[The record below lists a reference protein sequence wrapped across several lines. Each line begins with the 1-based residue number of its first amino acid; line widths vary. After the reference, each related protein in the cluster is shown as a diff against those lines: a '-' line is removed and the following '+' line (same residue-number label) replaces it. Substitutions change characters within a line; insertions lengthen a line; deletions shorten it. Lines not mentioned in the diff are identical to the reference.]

1 MPVNRNISYVTGTS
15 NSTGDLGS
23 QVNQVIGPGASD
35 QRGTEPGTAAA
46 EYSQIGPSR
55 RQQPVAQ
62 RNQASS
68 AGRYEYS
75 ESYQVMASASG
86 GVGGGGTRGEAAL
99 PMEYEVP
106 FQSGE
111 HEDYSHLQ
119 H

>member
-1 MPVNRNISYVTGTS
+1 MTGPS
-15 NSTGDLGS
+15 NSTGDPGS
-23 QVNQVIGPGASD
+23 QVNQATGPGVSD

-46 EYSQIGPSR
+46 SEYSQIGPSR

-68 AGRYEYS
+68 ARRYEYS

-86 GVGGGGTRGEAAL
+86 GVGGGGTQGEAVL

-106 FQSGE
+106 LQSEE

>member
-1 MPVNRNISYVTGTS
+1 MTGPS
-15 NSTGDLGS
+15 NSTGNPGS
-23 QVNQVIGPGASD
+23 QVNQVTGPGASD
-35 QRGTEPGTAAA
+35 QRRTEPGTAAA
-46 EYSQIGPSR
+46 EYSQIGLSR

-62 RNQASS
+62 RSQASS
-68 AGRYEYS
+68 AERYEYS
-75 ESYQVMASASG
+75 EPCQVMASASG
-86 GVGGGGTRGEAAL
+86 VGGGCGGTQGEAVL